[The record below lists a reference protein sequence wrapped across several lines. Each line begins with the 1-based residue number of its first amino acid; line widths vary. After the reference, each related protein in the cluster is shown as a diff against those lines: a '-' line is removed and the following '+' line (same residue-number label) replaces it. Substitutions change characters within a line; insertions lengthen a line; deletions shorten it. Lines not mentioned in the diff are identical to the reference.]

1 MRVLLDTHALLWF
14 LLNDE
19 RLSASARATMTEPG
33 TDLVVSPASFWE
45 IAIKISI
52 GKYSLGKDLAEFM
65 ERHIDENEMIVLPIT
80 ARHAAVVAGLPFH
93 HRDPFDRL
101 LIAQALS
108 EAIPIVSGD
117 RDFDR
122 YSVVRIW

>member
-1 MRVLLDTHALLWF
+1 VRVLLDTHALLWF
-14 LLNDE
+14 VLNDE
-19 RLSASARATMTEPG
+19 RLSRNARSIMTEPS
-33 TDLVVSPASFWE
+33 TDLLVSPASFWE

-65 ERHIDENEMIVLPIT
+65 ERHMDQNDMILLPIT

-101 LIAQALS
+101 LIAQAMT
-108 EAIPIVSGD
+108 ERIPLVSSD
-117 RDFDR
+117 RVFDR
-122 YSVVRIW
+122 YDVARVW